1 MSALYMRILL
11 LLVGLNMATGL
22 LGGAPSDTYDFS
34 DWDGRAVFFGD
45 SITDFCDLEEYY
57 PGLNAVNLGVAG
69 NTTGDM
75 LDRIQAV
82 YDREPDIV
90 VILGGVNDLYEDI
103 PEDVIVAN
111 LRAIIQGIQEHVPKV
126 KILLQSVYPIVEGS
140 PLLFNRRIMT
150 LNGRLEGAAFELGC
164 TYVDVFSALRTE
176 DGRLQDGYSYDGLHP
191 SEEGYA
197 AACPVVSAALK
208 DMIRQG

>member
-45 SITDFCDLEEYY
+45 SITDYCDLGEYY

-69 NTTGDM
+69 NTTEDM
-75 LDRIQAV
+75 LDRLGAV
-82 YDREPDIV
+82 YDLEPDIV
-90 VILGGVNDLYEDI
+90 VILGGVNDLLLDI
-103 PEDVIVAN
+103 PEDVVISH
-111 LRAIIQGIQEHVPKV
+111 LRAIIRGIQENVPDA
-126 KILLQSVYPIVEGS
+126 KILLLSVYPVSEGDT
-140 PLLFNRRIMT
+140 LLFNRRIKT
-150 LNGRLEGAAFELGC
+150 FNGRLEGACFELGC
-164 TYVDVFSALRTE
+164 TYADVFSALSTE
-176 DGRLQDGYSYDGLHP
+176 DGRLKDGYSYDGLHP
-191 SEEGYA
+191 NEAGYA
-197 AACPVVSAALK
+197 AACPVVAAALK